1 MKGPGAGK
9 LDLERLDKTVRQH
22 RHAVR
27 AAFPLPDNN
36 FAFSF
41 GVALLGSDAVMARPN
56 CIAKLVEEF
65 LGLFVPVNPG
75 RRRVSH

>member
-9 LDLERLDKTVRQH
+9 LDLERLDKMVRQH
-22 RHAVR
+22 LHAVR
-27 AAFPLPDNN
+27 AAFPFLDNN
-36 FAFSF
+36 FASSF
-41 GVALLGSDAVMARPN
+41 GVVFPGSDAVMARPN

-75 RRRVSH
+75 RRCVSY